1 MISKTHSQEGSR
13 GPIRYPSY
21 QVGGRGSAVVLW
33 AGCCCARRPVSPAFR
48 GDSGAE
54 KTGVPKCKSLVSS
67 KCGIVRKEAV
77 TCPIWW
83 WRRHRGGEGAW
94 TWRWWP

>member
-48 GDSGAE
+48 EIRA
-54 KTGVPKCKSLVSS
+54 PKKRASLNA
-67 KCGIVRKEAV
+67 KAWCQANAV
-77 TCPIWW
+77 
-83 WRRHRGGEGAW
+83 
-94 TWRWWP
+94 

>member
-33 AGCCCARRPVSPAFR
+33 GRVLLRPETSEPGIS

-67 KCGIVRKEAV
+67 KCGIVEKR
-77 TCPIWW
+77 P
-83 WRRHRGGEGAW
+83 
-94 TWRWWP
+94 